1 MEQAMMREIEA
12 VEDPMLTARVVS
24 RTPLLYA
31 AGADPE
37 ADRPGHVRAGSSLAW
52 VDGRLAVVQDDANFV
67 ALVDPDTL
75 RAEAVHLPAGHEGR
89 RQFDERRGT
98 KEYKL
103 DLEACVAVPGEG
115 GDVLLAFG
123 SGSSPRREQVA
134 VLEGWAAGEPTVALR
149 DASALYAL
157 LRGAADFAGSELNVE
172 GAVWM
177 DGRVRLFGR
186 GNGAARGDILPV
198 DATCDLE
205 WEALRAYLRDPAAA
219 PPPEPRGVV
228 RYRLGSVD
236 GLRLGFTDAAR
247 AGGRFLFCASAED
260 SPDATR
266 DGRVAGSALG
276 VFDDGG
282 GVRWTLLRGEDGEV
296 FTGKVEGLAI
306 PPGSR
311 GRAWVVVDRDDPDAP
326 SDLCSVELGGG
337 W

>member
-1 MEQAMMREIEA
+1 MMREVEA
-12 VEDPMLTARVVS
+12 VEDPALVARVVS
-24 RTPLLYA
+24 RTPLLYG
-31 AGADPE
+31 AGADPD

-52 VDGRLAVVQDDANFV
+52 VDGRIAVVQDDANFV
-67 ALVDPDTL
+67 ALVDPETL
-75 RAEAVHLPAGHEGR
+75 RADAVHLPAGHGGK
-89 RQFDERRGT
+89 RQFDDRRGT

-134 VLEGWAAGEPTVALR
+134 VLEGWARGEPAVALR

-157 LRGAADFAGSELNVE
+157 LRAAADFAGSELNVE

-186 GNGAARGDILPV
+186 GNGAARGGVLPV

-205 WEALRAYLRDPAAA
+205 WDALRAYLRDPDAA
-219 PPPEPRGVV
+219 PPPEPGDVV
-228 RYRLGSVD
+228 RYRLGTVD
-236 GLRLGFTDAAR
+236 GLRLGFTDAAL
-247 AGGRFLFCASAED
+247 AGGRLLFCASAED

-266 DGRVAGSALG
+266 DGRVAGSSLG
-276 VFDDGG
+276 VLGADGG
-282 GVRWTLLRGEDGEV
+282 ARWTLLRDERGDP
-296 FTGKVEGLAI
+296 FTGKVEGLAV

-311 GRAWVVVDRDDPDAP
+311 DRAWVVVDRDDPDAP
-326 SDLCSVELGGG
+326 SELCGVELAGG

>member
-1 MEQAMMREIEA
+1 MTQEIEA
-12 VEDPMLTARVVS
+12 VEDPALVARVVS
-24 RTPLLYA
+24 RRPLLYA
-31 AGADPE
+31 VGADPE
-37 ADRPGHVRAGSSLAW
+37 ADRPAHVRAGSSLAW

-67 ALVDPDTL
+67 ALVDPATL
-75 RAEAVHLPAGHEGR
+75 RADAVHLPAGHEGK
-89 RQFDERRGT
+89 RQFDDRRGT
-98 KEYKL
+98 KAHKL

-115 GDVLLAFG
+115 GEVLLAFG

-134 VLEGWAAGEPTVALR
+134 VLEGWAEGGPAVSLR
-149 DASALYAL
+149 DASALYAR
-157 LRGAADFAGSELNVE
+157 LRAAADFAGSELNLE

-177 DGRVRLFGR
+177 DGRLRLFGR
-186 GNGAARGDILPV
+186 GNGAARGEVHPV

-228 RYRLGSVD
+228 RWRLGSVD

-247 AGGRFLFCASAED
+247 AGARLLYCASAED

-276 VFDDGG
+276 VFDAGG
-282 GVRWTLLRGEDGEV
+282 GARWTLLRGEDGAA
-296 FTGKVEGLAI
+296 FAGKVEGLAI

-326 SDLCSVELGGG
+326 SELCEVELEGG
-337 W
+337 WQP

>member
-1 MEQAMMREIEA
+1 MMREVEA
-12 VEDPMLTARVVS
+12 VEDAALVARVVS

-31 AGADPE
+31 AGADPD

-52 VDGRLAVVQDDANFV
+52 VDGRIAVVQDDANFV
-67 ALVDPDTL
+67 ALVDPETL
-75 RAEAVHLPAGHEGR
+75 RADAVHLPAGHGGK
-89 RQFDERRGT
+89 RQFDDRRGT

-123 SGSSPRREQVA
+123 SGSSSRREQV
-134 VLEGWAAGEPTVALR
+134 VLLEGWASGEPAVALR
-149 DASALYAL
+149 DASALYAR
-157 LRGAADFAGSELNVE
+157 LRAAAHFAGSELNVE

-186 GNGAARGDILPV
+186 GNGAARGGVLPA

-205 WEALRAYLRDPAAA
+205 WEALRAYLRDTDAA
-219 PPPEPRGVV
+219 PPPEPRDVV

-236 GLRLGFTDAAR
+236 GLRLGFTDAAH
-247 AGGRFLFCASAED
+247 AGGRLLFCASAED

-276 VFDDGG
+276 VLGADGG
-282 GVRWTLLRGEDGEV
+282 ARWTLLRDERGDP
-296 FTGKVEGLAI
+296 FTGKVEGMAV

-311 GRAWVVVDRDDPDAP
+311 DRAWVVVDRDDPDAP
-326 SDLCSVELGGG
+326 SELCDVELAGG